1 MSYDKAVADELR
13 GLKKIISDRPSHDGP
28 PDDPIKEGH
37 IDRSVRE
44 AVNEHLDEAIA
55 KREKIRPTSGV
66 F

>member
-13 GLKKIISDRPSHDGP
+13 GLKEGLAGRPSDK
-28 PDDPIKEGH
+28 PDEPGY